1 MIYKIRIDGLAVF
14 GYHGVQQHEK
24 DYGQE
29 FLIDIHLDVDSGL
42 EDSIESTVSYAAIA
56 DLATELSTR
65 MRFELIESLARA
77 LVSACLKYD
86 PRILRSTVNVHK
98 PNAPLSQTFQDVSVT
113 LAGSRDEN

>member
-1 MIYKIRIDGLAVF
+1 VIYKIRIDGLSVF

-24 DYGQE
+24 DFGQE

-56 DLATELSTR
+56 DLVTELSTR
-65 MRFELIESLARA
+65 MRFDLVESLART
-77 LVSACLKYD
+77 LLNACLKFD
-86 PRILRSTVNVHK
+86 PRVLRATVTVHK
-98 PNAPLSQTFQDVSVT
+98 PHAPLSQKFHDVSVT

>member
-1 MIYKIRIDGLAVF
+1 MIYKIRIDGLSVY

-24 DYGQE
+24 DFGQE

-42 EDSIESTVSYAAIA
+42 EDSIDSTVSYAAIA
-56 DLATELSTR
+56 DLVTELSARTR
-65 MRFELIESLARA
+65 FDLIESLARA

-86 PRILRSTVNVHK
+86 QRVLRSTVTVHK
-98 PNAPLSQTFQDVSVT
+98 PNAPLSQKFQDVSVT